1 MNNLVRGVRS
11 FLSFQRP
18 YTFLCNIYYYVF
30 KHNVYKHNFCD
41 IIFTYLWQLFPSS
54 GSPKTVI
61 VIDELIA

>member
-41 IIFTYLWQLFPSS
+41 IIFTYLWQMMQMRWLKSRQS
-54 GSPKTVI
+54 AE
-61 VIDELIA
+61 D